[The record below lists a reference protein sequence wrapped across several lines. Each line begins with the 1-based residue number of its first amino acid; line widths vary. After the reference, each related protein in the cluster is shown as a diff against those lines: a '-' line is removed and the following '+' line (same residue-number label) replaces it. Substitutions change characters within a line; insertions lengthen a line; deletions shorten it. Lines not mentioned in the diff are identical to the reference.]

1 MYVFQ
6 LFDGYSGSGSVL
18 LLVVICET
26 LAIGWLY
33 GRRRFYSDM
42 ERMLGFRINP
52 WIGWCWC
59 FFAPTFCAFIFIF
72 NVATYTPLKYG
83 SYVFPAWGMAIAWL
97 LTMSSLLL
105 IPSVMIYK
113 LMNTNGT
120 ILEISAGR
128 GCSRANTHRAVV
140 LINTLIYIC
149 LRPET
154 VYLISILKT
163 VRSR

>member
-59 FFAPTFCAFIFIF
+59 FFAPTFCAVCFFPSFLSRVVLLCTVMF
-72 NVATYTPLKYG
+72 NVSGARTYAGDTSRKERNNIVNYAVL
-83 SYVFPAWGMAIAWL
+83 WL
-97 LTMSSLLL
+97 
-105 IPSVMIYK
+105 V
-113 LMNTNGT
+113 
-120 ILEISAGR
+120 
-128 GCSRANTHRAVV
+128 
-140 LINTLIYIC
+140 
-149 LRPET
+149 
-154 VYLISILKT
+154 
-163 VRSR
+163 